1 MPAHIPII
9 LNFSGK
15 VNGKRARSIGKFNR
29 EVLLRTIA
37 STRRFRRHKKFPGFR
52 REKNTVSEACF
63 HAPQTDR
70 GLPPAIPAASPV
82 LVADVSENVGA
93 EISPAVA
100 PSSVQNAV
108 L

>member
-1 MPAHIPII
+1 MPAHISII

-37 STRRFRRHKKFPGFR
+37 STRHFCRHKKFPGFR

-70 GLPPAIPAASPV
+70 GLPPALSAASTV
-82 LVADVSENVGA
+82 LVADVGENVGA
-93 EISPAVA
+93 ETSSAVA
-100 PSSVQNAV
+100 PPAVRNAV

>member
-37 STRRFRRHKKFPGFR
+37 SARLFRRHKKFPGFR

-63 HAPQTDR
+63 HAPQTDSE
-70 GLPPAIPAASPV
+70 LPPAIPAASPV
-82 LVADVSENVGA
+82 LVADVGENIGA
-93 EISPAVA
+93 EISAAVA
-100 PSSVQNAV
+100 SSSVQNTV